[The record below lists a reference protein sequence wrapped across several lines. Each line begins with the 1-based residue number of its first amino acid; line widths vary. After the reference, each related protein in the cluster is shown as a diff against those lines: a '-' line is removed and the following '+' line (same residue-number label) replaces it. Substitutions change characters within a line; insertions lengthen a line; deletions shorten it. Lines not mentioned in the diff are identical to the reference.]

1 MWQALQIYHLNV
13 NCRNLERSL
22 AFYEMLGFREVINL
36 PERDLPGLGPV
47 PRRGRA
53 KLLRLGDDPRA
64 PLLDLLEW
72 TVPAT
77 LGEPYPH
84 LANVGIARFC
94 LRVKGLDAMVAQLR
108 AAGVQFVDEPCA
120 PALNGINHKFVC
132 FLDPDGTVV
141 EAMEFFK

>member
-36 PERDLPGLGPV
+36 PERALPGLGPV

-64 PLLDLLEW
+64 PLLDLLE
-72 TVPAT
+72 
-77 LGEPYPH
+77 GEPYPH

-94 LRVKGLDAMVAQLR
+94 LRVKGLDQMVAQLR
-108 AAGVQFVDEPCA
+108 AAGVRFVDEPCA